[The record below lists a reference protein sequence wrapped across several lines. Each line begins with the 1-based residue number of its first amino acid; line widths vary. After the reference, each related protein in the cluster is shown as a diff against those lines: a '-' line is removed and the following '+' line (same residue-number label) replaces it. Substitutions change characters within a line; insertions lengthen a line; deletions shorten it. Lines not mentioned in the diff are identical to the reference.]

1 MKVVSIA
8 AYAGAAVLI
17 ALGVAMVGTNPSR
30 VEYEEY
36 ATQRLGEYLK
46 EQGCSKTP
54 NLLDNLIKFNCAKFI
69 DSASPQI
76 QQIVKASSQQ
86 HDYLLFSVYHTELQI
101 SPFIPSYKFETVG
114 ALDNFFTYKAEKE

>member
-8 AYAGAAVLI
+8 AYAGVAALI

-30 VEYEEY
+30 AEYEEY
-36 ATQRLGEYLK
+36 ATQRLSGYLK

-54 NLLDNLIKFNCAKFI
+54 SLLDNLIKFNCAKFI

-76 QQIVKASSQQ
+76 KQIIKASTQKQ
-86 HDYLLFSVYHTELQI
+86 DYLLFSVYRTELQI
-101 SPFIPSYKFETVG
+101 NSLIPSYKFETVG
-114 ALDNFFTYKAEKE
+114 AWDNFFIYKAEKE

>member
-1 MKVVSIA
+1 
-8 AYAGAAVLI
+8 
-17 ALGVAMVGTNPSR
+17 
-30 VEYEEY
+30 
-36 ATQRLGEYLK
+36 
-46 EQGCSKTP
+46 
-54 NLLDNLIKFNCAKFI
+54 KFNCAKFI

-114 ALDNFFTYKAEKE
+114 ALDNFFTYKAEKQ